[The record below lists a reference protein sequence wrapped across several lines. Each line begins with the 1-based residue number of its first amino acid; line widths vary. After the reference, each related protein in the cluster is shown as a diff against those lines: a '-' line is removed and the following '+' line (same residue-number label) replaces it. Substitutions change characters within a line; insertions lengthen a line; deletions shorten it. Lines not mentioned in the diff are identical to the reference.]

1 MKTLYLFKQGGAF
14 VVDDPFVPGSPPVGR
29 GRTMKEAIGD
39 WFINNQDTVGYAID
53 TAAVRPVEIARIKR
67 ELSKR

>member
-1 MKTLYLFKQGGAF
+1 
-14 VVDDPFVPGSPPVGR
+14 
-29 GRTMKEAIGD
+29 MKEAIGD

-53 TAAVRPVEIARIKR
+53 TAAVRPTEIARIKR